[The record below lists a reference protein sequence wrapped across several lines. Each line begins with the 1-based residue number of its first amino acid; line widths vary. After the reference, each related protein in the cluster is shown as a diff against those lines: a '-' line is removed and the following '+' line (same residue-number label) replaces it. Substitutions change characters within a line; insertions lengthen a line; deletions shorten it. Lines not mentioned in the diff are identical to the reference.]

1 MGVIINN
8 SVINAGETP
17 AMFYDPALSN
27 GIAGSFAIG
36 TIALDGSTQSIFRNE
51 LVLGEN
57 AWVSYSGGGGA
68 QNLQSVLD
76 IGNTGLDISIILNQG
91 GNNNSTT
98 YQNNGINFYSGINDI
113 AFQLFGDFNDNYIY
127 TNFDGTTK
135 GLLFDPITNGFYGVG
150 YNFSPI
156 DKSAKGLAIDSTN
169 GNYPIIAIG
178 DNDFTISP
186 GHNTVFYIDD
196 VNRQIF
202 TSGGNNNLGLFIN
215 YPDQS
220 YWLGDFDAVA
230 GNTYIKIDDGNNNI
244 VLNYEGFLNLTGPNI
259 TSATSG
265 GSSGDHLI
273 IYCNGTQYKIAL
285 LNP

>member
-17 AMFYDPALSN
+17 AMFYDPVLSN

-36 TIALDGSTQSIFRNE
+36 TIALDGTTNSIYRNE
-51 LVLGEN
+51 LVSGEN
-57 AWVSYSGGGGA
+57 TWVSYSGGGGA

-76 IGNTGLDISIILNQG
+76 TGNTALDISIILNQG
-91 GNNNSTT
+91 GNNCATT

-113 AFQLFGDFNDNYIY
+113 AFQLFADFNENTIY
-127 TNFDGTTK
+127 TNFDGTTQ
-135 GLLFDPITNGFYGVG
+135 GLLFDPITNAFYGVG
-150 YNFSPI
+150 YNFTPG
-156 DKSAKGLAIDSTN
+156 DKSAKGLTIDATN
-169 GNYPIIAIG
+169 VNYPIVAIG

-186 GHNTVFYIDD
+186 GHNTVFYVDD
-196 VNRQIF
+196 YNRQIF
-202 TSGGNNNLGLFIN
+202 TRGGNNNLGLFIN

-220 YWLGDFDAVA
+220 YWLGDFDAIG

-265 GSSGDHLI
+265 GSSGNHLI